1 MNGRKVGALWIQ
13 EGQKGK
19 YYSGELIV
27 NGKKVRIVAFNRD
40 KRNPKEPDIDILL
53 AREREGIVTD
63 DL

>member
-27 NGKKVRIVAFNRD
+27 NGKK
-40 KRNPKEPDIDILL
+40 KRP
-53 AREREGIVTD
+53 
-63 DL
+63 